1 MFLFDR
7 RTITRSWLS
16 HRPKDCGT
24 FNDGKPSHARGEKS
38 DGEQDIRINKASNE
52 YCDKYCVFYKM
63 FNYFLHALFHYNYL
77 VFGFWHFPPILCQT
91 MCFAAYMLL
100 AVNLGL
106 RCCYNA
112 TQSITDN
119 LQYYLHDH
127 TCKRPFIFSLIGI
140 LLPSISRYTFPLLF
154 PRMHFYVRS
163 YEYLAANSINNMLLI
178 FS

>member
-1 MFLFDR
+1 MSSGPARAVED
-7 RTITRSWLS
+7 IQLS
-16 HRPKDCGT
+16 VMTSSLC
-24 FNDGKPSHARGEKS
+24 
-38 DGEQDIRINKASNE
+38 
-52 YCDKYCVFYKM
+52 M
-63 FNYFLHALFHYNYL
+63 FNYFLHTLCYYYFYF
-77 VFGFWHFPPILCQT
+77 VFWHFTPILCQT

-178 FS
+178 FVDC